1 MGADNSLKLIL
12 DWAKKTDS
20 PATVVDQVNAGLS
33 QARMS
38 GLTHARGDYIAF
50 LDSDDTVTPGLYTR
64 MARYAVQ
71 EQCDLVI
78 CRSVEF
84 NDSNCHVSCFYD
96 EWLWNDLLQNAPAKT
111 TCLKN
116 TPLLLRL
123 EPNVNTRAMRREF
136 MLAEGINF
144 KRDLIFEDLP
154 AHAHEIA
161 AARRIGLINETG
173 YHYRIN
179 RPGKIT
185 GERSLRRF
193 HIFTSVNLAI
203 QYARQYSID
212 KEAGAWLLN
221 LMTRMIIWCGENV
234 LLPHRLKFFEQVCEL
249 YACSPHTRG

>member
-1 MGADNSLKLIL
+1 MS
-12 DWAKKTDS
+12 KK
-20 PATVVDQVNAGLS
+20 P
-33 QARMS
+33 
-38 GLTHARGDYIAF
+38 
-50 LDSDDTVTPGLYTR
+50 
-64 MARYAVQ
+64 
-71 EQCDLVI
+71 
-78 CRSVEF
+78 
-84 NDSNCHVSCFYD
+84 
-96 EWLWNDLLQNAPAKT
+96 
-111 TCLKN
+111 
-116 TPLLLRL
+116 PLLLRL

-185 GERSLRRF
+185 RERSLRRF

-203 QYARQYSID
+203 QYAGQYSID

-221 LMTRMIIWCGENV
+221 MIIWCGENV
-234 LLPHRLKFFEQVCEL
+234 LLPHRLKFFEQACEL
-249 YACSPHTRG
+249 YVCSPHTRG